1 MMANSQLPLE
11 YNDLDRR
18 IWTEELDALVPRQ
31 VFDVHTHVYRWE
43 FNLDAEKQ
51 RAPNYELIGRQ
62 FPVSDWALLEAC
74 DGQLMPGRRVRRLT
88 FPFPFSPA
96 CDFEGSNR
104 FAAAEAGRDPRS
116 AALMAVHPSMTAEY
130 LDEQVRRLGFLGFKP
145 YRFYS
150 RTGDAVYCRISD
162 FLPAHQMEVADR
174 HGLLVMLHL
183 AKRDAI
189 ADPENIEDVIRLAT
203 RYSRVKWILA
213 HGARSYSAWAI
224 ERAAARLRELPNV
237 WYDTSSVC
245 ESDAVEALLSG
256 VGPERVMYGSD
267 DVPVGVLRGKYIA
280 FGRAWAFLSASNH
293 SLDLSHCDPRMTF
306 VRYEQLRAMRRAVL
320 RLGLSRGQIEDL
332 FCNTAAHLID
342 STRARL

>member
-1 MMANSQLPLE
+1 MTDSQFSLP

-18 IWTEELDALVPRQ
+18 IWTEELDGLVPRQ

-43 FNLDAEKQ
+43 FNLGEAKDQ
-51 RAPNYELIGRQ
+51 GPNYELIGRQ
-62 FPVSDWALLEAC
+62 FPVSDWERLDAC
-74 DGQLMPGRRVRRLT
+74 DAQLMPGRQVHRLS

-104 FAAAEAGRDPRS
+104 FVAAEAGRDPGS
-116 AALMAVHPSMTAEY
+116 AALMAVHPSMSAEY
-130 LDEQVRRLGFLGFKP
+130 LDEQIHRFGFLGFKP

-150 RTGDAVYCRISD
+150 VTGDAVNCRIAD

-174 HGLLVMLHL
+174 RGLLVMLHL

-189 ADPENIEDVIRLAT
+189 ADPENIEDVTHLAT
-203 RYSRVKWILA
+203 KYPRVKWILA
-213 HGARSYSAWAI
+213 HCARSYSAWAI
-224 ERAAARLRELPNV
+224 ERAAPRLRGLSNV

-280 FGRAWAFLSASNH
+280 FGRAWAFLSESNH
-293 SLDLSHCDPRMTF
+293 ALDLSHCDPRMTF

-320 RLGLSRGQIEDL
+320 RLGLGREQIEDL
-332 FCNTAAHLID
+332 FCNTAQRLVD
-342 STRARL
+342 SVRSGL